1 MDQVKSLARAAAKH
15 IFWIGCG
22 AILAVSMGV
31 WFVARNS
38 LHNEFDTNEGQINS
52 KFQTVSQL
60 KSKTNPPT
68 DKSHAEMDKLLKGT
82 LDKVVAAWQK
92 QYSHQEDIL
101 VWDNRLHSDFI
112 SKVRPLKPIE
122 LKIAYPTPTN
132 QEISPD
138 LRQRYATYVDNLLP
152 VLAEMIG
159 TDWRV
164 GLRRNAVPGM
174 GTAGPSGVLAQ
185 RPKPPKILWDE
196 KDQQRLVGTHFNW
209 SSQNDIPRTLQ
220 VLYAQEDLWV
230 YTALMYIIAQTNG
243 PIESRHEA
251 VVKTIETILIG
262 RGAIGRSGQVT
273 SLTGGSG
280 MGGYGGGGYGG
291 EGYGED
297 YGGEESSDE
306 EMGGAMGG
314 MSGPAMGGG
323 MSPAMGA
330 MGGEMGGE
338 MGDEMGE
345 SGYGGMGGMSAS
357 RDPAEGRYV
366 DNDYLPLSAQRLR
379 DALQSG
385 SPDDAFLVVAKRM
398 PIRMRLIVDQRKIPR
413 LLAAFGNSRLPVEV
427 RQVRINRQ
435 GTSSGSGGY
444 GGGYGGGSEG
454 GYEGGGYEGGG
465 YGGGM
470 MSPGSMGGGM
480 SPGSMGGMSP
490 GGSGGYEGGGYES
503 GGYEGGDYEG
513 GDYESGG
520 YEGGGGYGADAA
532 FGGGGYGAGGY
543 GAGNVRDRN
552 QLSSTSKHDVPVEIY
567 GIIYIYNPVDRKKLG
582 LDQDPVLSGPVEPE
596 AAPTG

>member
-1 MDQVKSLARAAAKH
+1 MDQIKSLMRAAAKH

-22 AILAVSMGV
+22 VILAVSMGS
-31 WFVARNS
+31 WFVARS
-38 LHNEFDTNEGQINS
+38 TLHEEFDTNEGQINS

-68 DKSHAEMDKLLKGT
+68 DKSHAEMDKLLDST

-101 VWDNRLHSDFI
+101 FWDSRLQPDFI
-112 SKVRPLKPIE
+112 LKVRPLKPIE

-164 GLRRNAVPGM
+164 GLRRNVVPGM
-174 GTAGPSGVLAQ
+174 GTAGPSGALAQ
-185 RPKPPKILWDE
+185 RPKPPKVLWDE

-209 SSQNDIPRTLQ
+209 SSQNDIPLTLQ

-230 YTALMYIIAQTNG
+230 YTALMSIIARTNG

-273 SLTGGSG
+273 PLGGGSA
-280 MGGYGGGGYGG
+280 MGGSFGSGGFG
-291 EGYGED
+291 EGYGE
-297 YGGEESSDE
+297 YGNEESSDE
-306 EMGGAMGG
+306 EMGDGMGGSMGGPMMGGAMGG
-314 MSGPAMGGG
+314 PMMGGAMG
-323 MSPAMGA
+323 GA

-338 MGDEMGE
+338 MSGAYGGEMGGA
-345 SGYGGMGGMSAS
+345 STS

-366 DNDYLPLSAQRLR
+366 DNDYLPLSAAKLR

-398 PIRMRLIVDQRKIPR
+398 PIRMRLVVDQRKIPR
-413 LLAAFGNSRLPVEV
+413 LLAEFGNSRLPVEV

-435 GTSSGSGGY
+435 GSSSSSGGY
-444 GGGYGGGSEG
+444 GGGYEGGGS
-454 GYEGGGYEGGG
+454 GGG
-465 YGGGM
+465 YGGGE
-470 MSPGSMGGGM
+470 MSPGGMGFPGGMGGE
-480 SPGSMGGMSP
+480 MGGEMGGYTGES
-490 GGSGGYEGGGYES
+490 GGYGSGGYGSGGYEGGDEEG
-503 GGYEGGDYEG
+503 GGYGGDE
-513 GDYESGG
+513 
-520 YEGGGGYGADAA
+520 GGYGADAA

-543 GAGNVRDRN
+543 GAGSLRERS
-552 QLSSTSKHDVPVEIY
+552 QMSSTSKHDVPVEIY

-582 LDQDPVLSGPVEPE
+582 LDQDPVLTGPVEPE
-596 AAPTG
+596 ATPTG